1 MGYFEIF
8 SGRKRE
14 ADEPVAEPWLLI
26 IYGDDAYNM
35 PKYASTKHLTLS

>member
-8 SGRKRE
+8 LGRKRE

-26 IYGDDAYNM
+26 IYDDDPYNVQ
-35 PKYASTKHLTLS
+35 KYALD